1 MKNALKVSE
10 MSSISTLE
18 VAWENRWL
26 WPSYWNER
34 IFCRKVAETN
44 KLELLKWIRE
54 EKKCEWDE
62 ETISIAA
69 RRGNLEMV
77 KYCVAN
83 QCPVSEEVCTDAA
96 SNGRLKVLKYLHEEA
111 KAPWDS
117 EAIAE
122 AYFNCKH
129 DCLQY
134 LLDNDCPLLDGW
146 WYDGVHLHTF

>member
-1 MKNALKVSE
+1 
-10 MSSISTLE
+10 
-18 VAWENRWL
+18 
-26 WPSYWNER
+26 
-34 IFCRKVAETN
+34 
-44 KLELLKWIRE
+44 
-54 EKKCEWDE
+54 
-62 ETISIAA
+62 
-69 RRGNLEMV
+69 MV

-83 QCPVSEEVCTDAA
+83 QCPISEEVCTDAA